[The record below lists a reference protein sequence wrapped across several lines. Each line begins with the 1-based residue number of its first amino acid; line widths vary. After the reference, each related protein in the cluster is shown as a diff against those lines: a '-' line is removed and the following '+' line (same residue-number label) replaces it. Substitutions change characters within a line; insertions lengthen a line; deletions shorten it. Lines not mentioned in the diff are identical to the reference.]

1 MKLQLALDDVTLEQ
15 ADALINQVQEAV
27 QIVEIGTPM
36 IIAYG
41 MRAVRM
47 VKERFPKLEVTVD
60 AKIMDAGYYEARQCL
75 EAGGDIVTVMGFT
88 HDETILG
95 AVKAAQEFGASVMAD
110 MMCVENLTERAKR
123 LTELGVTYICVHT
136 AVDVQGRENPYGE
149 LKALR
154 HALPKVRCCIAG
166 GVNADSI
173 QEIVKLGP
181 EIIIVGGGI
190 TKAENPEEVAK
201 KLTRAIQS
209 DTGFCE

>member
-15 ADALINQVQEAV
+15 AGALIEQVQASV

-36 IIAYG
+36 IIADG
-41 MRAVRM
+41 MQAVRM

-88 HDETILG
+88 HDETIVG

-123 LTELGVTYICVHT
+123 LTELGVTYTCVHT
-136 AVDVQGRENPYGE
+136 AVDVQSRENPYGE
-149 LKALR
+149 LKALK
-154 HALPKVRCCIAG
+154 HALPEVRSCIAG
-166 GVNADSI
+166 GVNVDSI
-173 QEIVKLGP
+173 KEIVKLGP

-190 TKAENPEEVAK
+190 TKAENPGEAAK
-201 KLTRAIQS
+201 MLNQAIQLDIGS
-209 DTGFCE
+209 CQ